1 MSVLYFILCGI
12 ITILLQIFFIREFVP
27 VFHGNEFSIATV
39 LANWLFATGAASYSF
54 IYIKTK
60 KNNQNRKLI
69 TLFFILAV
77 LLALSFVFIR
87 SINLLTNTDITK
99 GISLKSSAVFS
110 FISIAPVAFVMG
122 LIFGFSSKNILKK
135 HRGLFGNAYIYEL
148 LGFVSGG
155 VIFSFFLP
163 SVSTSVLLSIIMS
176 VIFIALFFLFKK
188 TIFKLVT
195 VLLLVFMVYLISN
208 YTAFIENSTILNNYK
223 NSENVE
229 VSYYENQQYI
239 LTEANGEFSFY
250 KNGVLNFAIPSPTIY
265 EDDDFAHLPILYHE
279 NPKNILLC
287 GGVKYLPLIAKFR
300 PAGIDYIDLDEDVIE
315 MLKSKIAKFDY
326 IFTDKKIKVY
336 HVNARRYLENS
347 EKKYDV
353 ILIGLD
359 IPINTAVNSFYTQE
373 FFEIAKNNL
382 TENGFIALKLPGAM
396 VYSDELMSRLN
407 ASVYNALDNVF
418 KSVEIIPGS
427 QNILVATKNRIPYR
441 IDLKKR
447 LKDIEYETFVLSKHY
462 VDERMDT
469 QKTKWLKFQ
478 LYKSGNEKLVNTDK
492 NQKAMIYSIMYWQSA
507 FSPFLMKFFQILID
521 YSYIFMLIPVL
532 LFFSVRHTYKITAFA
547 AGASSM
553 WLQMICFWAFQIYA
567 GQIYKWFGLLIAV
580 FMLGSLSGM
589 LYAKYGHKIN
599 TLNKTFFRSEILYL
613 LWIILCFI
621 FVQFQ
626 KLNWAYILIFLAGTG
641 FLTGLQFLHISKAYA
656 IIKEKGNQ
664 MKIYSADSFG
674 GCFASGLGGAF
685 LIPVWGI
692 EKSLLFIL
700 FFKFLIFAWWG
711 HKNRYGL

>member
-60 KNNQNRKLI
+60 KSNQNKKLI

-163 SVSTSVLLSIIMS
+163 SVSTSVLLSIIIS

-279 NPKNILLC
+279 NPKNIL
-287 GGVKYLPLIAKFR
+287 
-300 PAGIDYIDLDEDVIE
+300 
-315 MLKSKIAKFDY
+315 
-326 IFTDKKIKVY
+326 
-336 HVNARRYLENS
+336 
-347 EKKYDV
+347 
-353 ILIGLD
+353 
-359 IPINTAVNSFYTQE
+359 
-373 FFEIAKNNL
+373 
-382 TENGFIALKLPGAM
+382 
-396 VYSDELMSRLN
+396 
-407 ASVYNALDNVF
+407 
-418 KSVEIIPGS
+418 
-427 QNILVATKNRIPYR
+427 
-441 IDLKKR
+441 
-447 LKDIEYETFVLSKHY
+447 
-462 VDERMDT
+462 
-469 QKTKWLKFQ
+469 
-478 LYKSGNEKLVNTDK
+478 
-492 NQKAMIYSIMYWQSA
+492 
-507 FSPFLMKFFQILID
+507 
-521 YSYIFMLIPVL
+521 
-532 LFFSVRHTYKITAFA
+532 
-547 AGASSM
+547 
-553 WLQMICFWAFQIYA
+553 
-567 GQIYKWFGLLIAV
+567 
-580 FMLGSLSGM
+580 
-589 LYAKYGHKIN
+589 
-599 TLNKTFFRSEILYL
+599 
-613 LWIILCFI
+613 
-621 FVQFQ
+621 
-626 KLNWAYILIFLAGTG
+626 
-641 FLTGLQFLHISKAYA
+641 
-656 IIKEKGNQ
+656 
-664 MKIYSADSFG
+664 
-674 GCFASGLGGAF
+674 
-685 LIPVWGI
+685 
-692 EKSLLFIL
+692 
-700 FFKFLIFAWWG
+700 
-711 HKNRYGL
+711 